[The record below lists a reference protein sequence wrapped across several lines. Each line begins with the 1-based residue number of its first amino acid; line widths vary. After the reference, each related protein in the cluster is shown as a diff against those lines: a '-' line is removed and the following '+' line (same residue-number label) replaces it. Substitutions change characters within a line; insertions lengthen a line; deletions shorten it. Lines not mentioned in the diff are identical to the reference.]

1 MERRFFGS
9 RHPALQPAHRR
20 ALCRPTCS
28 EPISTDRLLRRQC
41 SCTPSVWW
49 TWSAWQKKT
58 LVSQVEPLVCVEEQR
73 HPDQSGHDDATATS
87 RGTRPVHHQRTLLVG
102 RATQQLNLRRRAQTA
117 SMLQRKID
125 NIRHAVE
132 NESVRRR
139 SSKPHVARKKN
150 GVRSPV
156 GNMYSPPTRSAM

>member
-1 MERRFFGS
+1 VHAVRVVDVERL
-9 RHPALQPAHRR
+9 A
-20 ALCRPTCS
+20 
-28 EPISTDRLLRRQC
+28 
-41 SCTPSVWW
+41 
-49 TWSAWQKKT
+49 KT

-87 RGTRPVHHQRTLLVG
+87 RGTRSVHHQRTLLVG

-117 SMLQRKID
+117 SMPQRKID

-139 SSKPHVARKKN
+139 NSKPHVARKTVFVHQLVICIARQHARRCKKASQPTTQER
-150 GVRSPV
+150 GVVERHNVHEIINVAPSQCTSARPR
-156 GNMYSPPTRSAM
+156 TRRAH